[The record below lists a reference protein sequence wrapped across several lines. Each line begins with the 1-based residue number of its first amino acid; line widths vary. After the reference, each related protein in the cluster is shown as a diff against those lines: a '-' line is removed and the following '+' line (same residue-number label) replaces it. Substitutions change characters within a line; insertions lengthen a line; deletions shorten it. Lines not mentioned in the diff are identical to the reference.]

1 MAQTDFETMDLSNL
15 TPENKLGLALSGGG
29 FRASL
34 FHIGVLARLAEL
46 DALKHVQV
54 LSTVSGG
61 SIIGT
66 YYYMKLKELYEGRR
80 TDLITK
86 CGGVNRQCYIALIQ
100 EIEREFL
107 DGVREN
113 LRVRTFE
120 NATSN
125 ARIWLS
131 DVYSRSDRMADL
143 YDEYFYRRF
152 VTRPGQKDVML
163 QDLRI
168 VPSIFNDSNLSK
180 NRVVVDDYDRSVD
193 AYNVSAEHKIP
204 VLTINATSLNTGNSW
219 HFTGSLVGEAMP
231 IYGRD
236 LNVVLKFINL
246 DGTYPA
252 QAGASGSS
260 FARPLDNPVRES
272 NRQAK
277 LKEIGL
283 SHAVA
288 ASACVPGVFKPFPIH
303 DLYRN
308 SQDEEIVN
316 QLIDGGVFDNQGIDT
331 VERAKC
337 DFIICSDGSGQL
349 EDELDPPARAL
360 PVISRVNSVLMT
372 RVREQTL
379 KDFKG
384 SPKKAVLHLRQVC
397 RGDLHGDPAFPPIP
411 GPAYR
416 SDPKKKDGLVYRLS
430 NLRTDLDSF
439 SDIEACSLMY
449 QGYHLACER
458 FQTHEPAPRSDW
470 LFLNVAPLI
479 RTDPSRLLQHFSIG
493 TQLWFKPFAFYPCLK
508 YVVFAILIAVVL
520 ALLLSISGLR
530 LAWIIAPVIV
540 CAFTYGALLLT
551 KKYFSHVPAVATGLQ
566 FLSDYRRRGD
576 TWLFRLFEWGPGLLV
591 ARLTELSLNRI
602 NPWFL
607 RIGAILPRGDL

>member
-1 MAQTDFETMDLSNL
+1 MAETLDLSGL
-15 TPENKLGLALSGGG
+15 TSDKKLGLALSGGG

-34 FHIGVLARLAEL
+34 FHIGVLARLSEL
-46 DALKHVQV
+46 DILKHVQV

-61 SIIGT
+61 SIIGAF
-66 YYYMKLKELYEGRR
+66 YYLKLKDLYEGRR
-80 TDLITK
+80 TDLTTQYN
-86 CGGVNRQCYIALIQ
+86 GVNRQCYIALIG

-107 DGVREN
+107 DGVSAN

-131 DVYSRSDRMADL
+131 DIYSRSDRMADL
-143 YDEYFYRRF
+143 YNEYFYRRF
-152 VTRPGQKDVML
+152 VTRPDQKEIML
-163 QDLRI
+163 RDLRI
-168 VPSIFNDSNLSK
+168 VPSIFSQNNLNQNSFDVE
-180 NRVVVDDYDRSVD
+180 NYNRSVD
-193 AYNVSAEHKIP
+193 AYNGWAEHKIP

-219 HFTGSLVGEAMP
+219 HFTDSWVGEAMP

-236 LNVVLKFINL
+236 LNIVLKFINL
-246 DGTYPA
+246 NGAYPA
-252 QAGASGSS
+252 GAGAPGSS
-260 FARPLDNPVRES
+260 FARPLDNPVREMQ
-272 NRQAK
+272 RQAK
-277 LKEIGL
+277 LQEIGL

-316 QLIDGGVFDNQGIDT
+316 QLVDGGVFDNQGIDAL
-331 VERAKC
+331 ERANC

-349 EDELDPPARAL
+349 ESELDPPARAL
-360 PVISRVNSVLMT
+360 PVMNRSNSVLMN

-379 KDFKG
+379 RDFQG
-384 SPKKAVLHLRQVC
+384 SPNKTVLHLRQVC
-397 RGDLHGDPAFPPIP
+397 RGDLHGDPALPPIP

-430 NLRTDLDSF
+430 NLRTDLDAF

-458 FQTHEPAPRSDW
+458 FQSPVTAPRSSW
-470 LFLNVAPLI
+470 LFLKIGPLI
-479 RTDPSRLLQHFSIG
+479 RTDPSLLLQHFRIG
-493 TQLWFKPFAFYPCLK
+493 TQLWFKPFAFYPCIQ
-508 YVVFAILIAVVL
+508 YSVSAILICATL
-520 ALLLSISGLR
+520 ALFIFFSGWS
-530 LAWIIAPVIV
+530 LAWIIGPMLIY
-540 CAFTYGALLLT
+540 AFLYGAFVFLKKHFSRVPRLT
-551 KKYFSHVPAVATGLQ
+551 IALQ
-566 FLSDYRRRGD
+566 FISDYRRRND
-576 TWLFRLFEWGPGLLV
+576 TLLFRLFEWGPCLFV
-591 ARLTELSLNRI
+591 AGITKIWLKYI

-607 RIGAILPRGDL
+607 RIGKIQ

>member
-1 MAQTDFETMDLSNL
+1 MAETDFETIDLSGL
-15 TPENKLGLALSGGG
+15 TSDKKLGLALSGGG

-34 FHIGVLARLAEL
+34 FHIGILARLAEL
-46 DALKHVQV
+46 DVLKHVQV

-61 SIIGT
+61 SIIGAF
-66 YYYMKLKELYEGRR
+66 YYLKLKELYEGRR
-80 TDLITK
+80 TDLITQH
-86 CGGVNRQCYIALIQ
+86 GGVNRACYIALIE

-152 VTRPGQKDVML
+152 VTRPGQKEVML

-168 VPSIFNDSNLSK
+168 VPNIFDNN
-180 NRVVVDDYDRSVD
+180 NMIMNNFNVEDYNRSVD
-193 AYNVSAEHKIP
+193 AYNVGAQHKIP

-219 HFTGSLVGEAMP
+219 HFTDALVGEAMP

-236 LNVVLKFINL
+236 LSVVLKFINL
-246 DGTYPA
+246 NGVYPPGAGTA
-252 QAGASGSS
+252 GSS
-260 FARPLDNPVRES
+260 FASPLVDPAREAK
-272 NRQAK
+272 RQAK

-288 ASACVPGVFKPFPIH
+288 ASACVPGVFKPFPVH

-316 QLIDGGVFDNQGIDT
+316 QLVDGGVFDNQGIDAL
-331 VERAKC
+331 ERAKC

-360 PVISRVNSVLMT
+360 PVINRSNSVLMS

-379 KDFKG
+379 KNFQG
-384 SPKKAVLHLRQVC
+384 SPNKIVLHLRQVC
-397 RGDLHGDPAFPPIP
+397 HADLHGDPAFPPIP

-439 SDIEACSLMY
+439 SNIEAFSLMY

-458 FQTHEPAPRSDW
+458 ILTSGPAPRSKW
-470 LFLNVAPLI
+470 LFLNIAPLI
-479 RTDPSRLLQHFSIG
+479 RTDPSLLLQHFRIG
-493 TQLWFKPFAFYPCLK
+493 TQLWFKPFAFNPCLQ
-508 YVVFAILIAVVL
+508 YAAFATLVAASL
-520 ALLLSISGLR
+520 ALLLLISGFSV
-530 LAWIIAPVIV
+530 AWIIAPAIIY
-540 CAFTYGALLLT
+540 AFLYGLFLFS
-551 KKYFSHVPAVATGLQ
+551 KKHFSNVPRLATALQ
-566 FLSDYRRRGD
+566 FVADYRRRDD
-576 TWLFRLFEWGPGLLV
+576 TWLFRVVEWGPGLFV
-591 ARLTELSLNRI
+591 AGITKLWLTYI

-607 RIGAILPRGDL
+607 KIGKV